1 MTEVPPSPRV
11 NRAEALRLLHKY
23 VSEQSDETI
32 AVPRGR
38 SAIGASVVVSVL
50 KSNGRT
56 GDHTRRLTRAVKPP
70 YVDSM
75 TVSAL
80 PVVIL
85 GTNETVQ
92 GDSPSSNG
100 ALPAVVLQLADNC

>member
-1 MTEVPPSPRV
+1 MAAPR
-11 NRAEALRLLHKY
+11 
-23 VSEQSDETI
+23 S
-32 AVPRGR
+32 R
-38 SAIGASVVVSVL
+38 SAIGASVVASVL

-75 TVSAL
+75 RVSAL
-80 PVVIL
+80 PVIML

-92 GDSPSSNG
+92 GDDPSSNG
-100 ALPAVVLQLADNC
+100 ALAVVVLQLADNCRRSC